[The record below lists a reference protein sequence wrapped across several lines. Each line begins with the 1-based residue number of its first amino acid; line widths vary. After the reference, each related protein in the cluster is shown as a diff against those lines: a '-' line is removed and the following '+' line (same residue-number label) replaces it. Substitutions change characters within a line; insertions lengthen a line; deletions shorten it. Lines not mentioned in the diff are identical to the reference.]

1 MKLLAN
7 LRMALRALWRN
18 RMRSLLTTLG
28 IIIGVGAVIAMVSI
42 GNGARAQVE
51 AQIAS
56 LGENILI
63 VSPGSVSTGGVRGGW
78 GGASTLTIEDAEAIQ
93 REIGGLA
100 GVSGEASRGRQFA
113 AGSENWFALLQGQ
126 SPDYFQIRRWRIVEG
141 EGFNE
146 SHMQS
151 GAKVLVIGQTIARQ
165 LFGGDDPIGQTIRV
179 RNLPMTVIGVL
190 ESKGFS
196 FTGADQDNIAFT
208 PISTML
214 RHFVGRW
221 NLSTINIQ
229 VANARDLERVQNEV
243 TLLLRERHNI
253 GLGQEDDFIVRGQ
266 ADIAAAATATSR
278 TMTMLLGAIAGV
290 SLLVGGI
297 GIMNIMLVSV
307 TERTREIGL
316 RMSVGAR
323 GSDIRFQFV
332 TEAVFLS
339 SLGGALGVLTGV
351 GIAALLARFLGWATL
366 ISSDSVI
373 LALCV
378 SAGIGIF
385 FGWYPAQKASNLD
398 PIDALRYE

>member
-51 AQIAS
+51 AQIAT

-78 GGASTLTIEDAEAIQ
+78 GGVSSLTVEDAEAISN
-93 REIGGLA
+93 EIAGIA
-100 GVSGEASRGRQFA
+100 GVSPEATRGRQLA
-113 AGSENWFALLQGQ
+113 AGNQNWWASVQGQ
-126 SPDYFQIRRWRIVEG
+126 GVDYFSIRRWEAADG
-141 EGFNE
+141 ELFND
-146 SHMQS
+146 SHVQS
-151 GAKVLVIGQTIARQ
+151 AAKVVVIGSSIARQ
-165 LFGGDDPIGQTIRV
+165 LFEGQEPVGQILRV

-190 ESKGFS
+190 KPRGFS
-196 FTGADQDNIAFT
+196 FSGQDQDNVVFT
-208 PISTML
+208 PITTML
-214 RHFVGRW
+214 RHLTGNRS
-221 NLSTINIQ
+221 LATINIQ
-229 VANARDLERVQNEV
+229 VAKAADLERIQEQV
-243 TLLLRERHNI
+243 TTLLRERHGI
-253 GLGQEDDFIVRGQ
+253 GAGQEDDFIVRGQ
-266 ADIAAAATATSR
+266 ADIAEAATATSR
-278 TMTMLLGAIAGV
+278 TMTLLLGAIAGV

-323 GSDIRFQFV
+323 GGDIRLQFV

-339 SLGGALGVLTGV
+339 TLGGALGVLTGA
-351 GIAALLARFLGWATL
+351 GIAALLANWLKWATL
-366 ISSDSVI
+366 ISSDSVL
-373 LALCV
+373 LALGV

-398 PIDALRYE
+398 PIEALRYE